1 MENLRSPFSAH
12 RPELF
17 KFQLMENKTIRRAVF
32 AGSFDPF
39 TAGHLDIVRRAAEL
53 FDEVIV
59 LVAENS
65 AKHPMFKTDVRV
77 RLAKLAVKDILGVTV
92 DSFDGLTVNYLKRI
106 SARYLVRGIRGASDI
121 EWERDVAWTN
131 RKLYPDCETVFLAA
145 CAEHLAVSST
155 VVREL
160 LKNGADVSSF
170 VPAGILENLLSEW
183 SSAKCSE

>member
-1 MENLRSPFSAH
+1 MET
-12 RPELF
+12 
-17 KFQLMENKTIRRAVF
+17 KTIRRAVF

-65 AKHPMFKTDVRV
+65 AKRPFFKTAVRV
-77 RLAKLAVKDILGVTV
+77 RLAELAVKDIPGVTV
-92 DSFDGLTVNYLKRI
+92 DSFEGLTVNYLKRK
-106 SARYLVRGIRGASDI
+106 SARYLVRGIRGGADL

-131 RKLYPDCETVFLAA
+131 RILYPECETVFLVAGE
-145 CAEHLAVSST
+145 EHLAASST

-170 VPAGILENLLSEW
+170 VPAGILKTLLNEW
-183 SSAKCSE
+183 SSVKCSE